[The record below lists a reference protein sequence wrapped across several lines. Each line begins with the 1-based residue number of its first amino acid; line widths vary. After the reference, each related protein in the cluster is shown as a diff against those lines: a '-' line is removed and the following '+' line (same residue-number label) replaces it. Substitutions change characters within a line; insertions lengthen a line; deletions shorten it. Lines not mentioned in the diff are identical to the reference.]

1 MNIFE
6 QEDIIKGLPDQALMK
21 EAQMPSGRLPQY
33 LVVSEIQ
40 RRADMR
46 KRFAGQQQQ
55 APAGTIKDQVISG
68 GIAEVQ
74 PMPKAMQM
82 GMQGMQQGMAPR
94 PPMAAPPAMPQQAQ
108 LPPPPPQAMAPQGPM
123 PGAVRM
129 FDGEDVPNNLDDQIA
144 ALQRMG
150 VSMDDIQAY
159 LADPSSIPGVGDPS
173 LRIGESRAPTLVD
186 TSYGT
191 GALLAGE
198 IQNRMDAQSIPA
210 NMPME
215 DRGGPLDLN
224 LMADQSQQ
232 NQNREQ
238 LINMAGPKQENV
250 ELIPGQVSDASSQA
264 QASQIIVP
272 PPGPD
277 GEDNRPSYAR
287 LDDPEQDAEL
297 RKILESGRTAV
308 VNGVEIRLARP
319 ADNIPGTFGMTNE
332 SIMAEQR
339 EMAERRA
346 EIEREEAR
354 RNIPI
359 SSELMINEILDS
371 SDSGLTEEEMRMEA
385 PEDAIIKEQTLNRE
399 QLIRMAAEPQE
410 EYPNAIQADAS
421 KVNLESATTP
431 SEELITYGLGVSDN
445 VTRGLGEISDEF
457 KVAPDV
463 DVPGLSQQTRDLLRD
478 PYESLRGPLDDLEQ
492 IKTDYLESGRQA
504 QEKRESLAEL
514 IRGQKIPELSYSEL
528 IAQSDQRMKERSG
541 KLREEGINQALIAF
555 GAKIAEGKIGEGLSD
570 AGKAVAASNAQR
582 RALEVQ
588 QEATRMGLNK
598 AEIQAKFNAELRK
611 QENNIKAMEV
621 EIQGLEKLGV
631 DEFTANKFIAD
642 KEIIVEKAIATLIAS
657 AELQEAKALKQDEKE
672 EGLMRRAVLEAV
684 EELIESIPSTTK
696 ITMQNKDPDA
706 IYKLYQKYINDLS
719 QQFSVEVGESDITPS
734 ATPTP
739 SSANPGGSRFSTLS
753 VEPSNNRYNRSQ
765 DEAGLS
771 N

>member
-129 FDGEDVPNNLDDQIA
+129 FNGEDVPNNLDDQIA

-150 VSMDDIQAY
+150 VSMEDIQAY

-173 LRIGESRAPTLVD
+173 LRIGESQAPTLVD

-191 GALLAGE
+191 GAFLAGE

-215 DRGGPLDLN
+215 DRGIPANMPMEDRGGPFDLN
-224 LMADQSQQ
+224 LIADQSQQ

-238 LINMAGPKQENV
+238 LINMAGPKQENM

-332 SIMAEQR
+332 SIMAEQK

-371 SDSGLTEEEMRMEA
+371 SDSSLTEEEMRMEA
-385 PEDAIIKEQTLNRE
+385 PEDTIIKEQNLNRE
-399 QLIRMAAEPQE
+399 RLIEMASERQE
-410 EYPNAIQADAS
+410 KFPNAIETDAS
-421 KVNLESATTP
+421 KVNLKSATTP

-445 VTRGLGEISDEF
+445 VTKGLGEIADEF

-463 DVPGLSQQTRDLLRD
+463 DIPGLSKEAKDLLKD

-514 IRGQKIPELSYSEL
+514 IRTQQIPELSYSEL

-621 EIQGLEKLGV
+621 EVAGLEKLGI
-631 DEFTANKFIAD
+631 DEFNANKFIAD
-642 KEIIVEKAIATLIAS
+642 KEIIVEKAIATLISS
-657 AELQEAKALKQDEKE
+657 AELQQAKALQQADKE
-672 EGLMRRAVLEAV
+672 EGLMRRAVLDTV
-684 EELIESIPSTTK
+684 EELIENDLFNNLTK
-696 ITMQNKDPDA
+696 DEK
-706 IYKLYQKYINDLS
+706 YKLFQKYLADVA
-719 QQFSVEVGESDITPS
+719 QQFGVEVGKSEIAPS
-734 ATPTP
+734 ATPNP
-739 SSANPGGSRFSTLS
+739 SSANNGGSQFEVIEKKQST
-753 VEPSNNRYNRSQ
+753 P
-765 DEAGLS
+765 
-771 N
+771 

>member
-150 VSMDDIQAY
+150 VSMNDIQAY

-173 LRIGESRAPTLVD
+173 LRIGESQAPALVD

-198 IQNRMDAQSIPA
+198 IQDRIDAQSIPA
-210 NMPME
+210 NMPVE

-297 RKILESGRTAV
+297 RRILESGRTAV
-308 VNGVEIRLARP
+308 VNGVEVRLARP

-371 SDSGLTEEEMRMEA
+371 SLTEEEMRMEA

-410 EYPNAIQADAS
+410 EYPSAIQADAS

-445 VTRGLGEISDEF
+445 VNKGFGEVPGELGVS
-457 KVAPDV
+457 PDV
-463 DVPGLSQQTRDLLRD
+463 DVPGLSQQTKDLLKD

-621 EIQGLEKLGV
+621 EVAGLEKLGI

-642 KEIIVEKAIATLIAS
+642 KEIIVEKAIATLISS
-657 AELQEAKALKQDEKE
+657 AELQQAKALQQGDKE
-672 EGLMRRAVLEAV
+672 EGLMRRAVLDTV
-684 EELIESIPSTTK
+684 EELIENDLFNNLTK
-696 ITMQNKDPDA
+696 DEK
-706 IYKLYQKYINDLS
+706 YKLFQKYLADVA
-719 QQFSVEVGESDITPS
+719 QQFGVEVGQSEIAPS

-739 SSANPGGSRFSTLS
+739 SSVKNKSKYDGKILNAIPRQQEGALGSS
-753 VEPSNNRYNRSQ
+753 
-765 DEAGLS
+765 
-771 N
+771 